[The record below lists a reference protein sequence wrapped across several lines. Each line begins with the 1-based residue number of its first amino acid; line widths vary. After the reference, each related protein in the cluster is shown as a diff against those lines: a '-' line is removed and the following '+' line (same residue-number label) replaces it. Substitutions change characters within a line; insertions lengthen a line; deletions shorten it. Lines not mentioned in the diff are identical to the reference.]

1 MAWRCCSLDGI
12 HVADRPPVT
21 DPFAVPATWLA
32 VTTRPA
38 ATAQPAAE
46 IAPPQPALPT
56 ARLARTPIVIDTREA
71 YLAAVSE
78 LANADG
84 PVAVDAERASGFR
97 YSQRAYLIQVFR
109 RGAGTFLFD
118 PPAIGSFAELQ
129 AAIGDVEWV
138 LHAASQDLACLRELG
153 LEPPSIFDT
162 ELGARLASLAR
173 VGLGAVVEETLGLH
187 LAKEHSAADWSTR
200 PLPAS
205 WLTYAALDVELLL
218 DVRDRIAE
226 RLESQGK
233 SELAAQEFAG
243 VLSKPVAEPKSEPW
257 RRLSGISAVRGQ
269 RALAVARQLW
279 TARDDYAIEVD
290 TSPGRLLPDASIV
303 AAASTALASQRE
315 LAALK
320 SFMGRASRTQIDR
333 WWAAIE
339 VGLATDDLPAHRG
352 SDESIPPPRSW
363 ADRSPVADR
372 RYRAVRPRLQSIA
385 DSLDVPV
392 ENLLTPEHVRR
403 IAWQPPTDISGATIA
418 EALAGLGARTWQI
431 DATAQTISEA
441 FVEALQEP
449 VEAPEHPS

>member
-1 MAWRCCSLDGI
+1 MAN
-12 HVADRPPVT
+12 RPPIT
-21 DPFAVPATWLA
+21 DPFAVPPSPEGARASQPVDTRLPP
-32 VTTRPA
+32 VT
-38 ATAQPAAE
+38 
-46 IAPPQPALPT
+46 APEPPPPTLPT
-56 ARLARTPIVIDTREA
+56 AKLARKPVVIDTREA
-71 YLAAVSE
+71 YLAAVDALTSAE
-78 LANADG
+78 G

-118 PPAIGSFAELQ
+118 PHAIGSFAELQ
-129 AAIGDVEWV
+129 AAIGDAEWV
-138 LHAASQDLACLRELG
+138 LHAASQDIACLRELG
-153 LEPPSIFDT
+153 LEPSVIFDT
-162 ELGARLASLAR
+162 ELGARLASLPR

-226 RLESQGK
+226 MLATHGK
-233 SELAAQEFAG
+233 TELAAQEFAG
-243 VLSKPVAEPKSEPW
+243 VLAKPVAEPKSEPW
-257 RRLSGISAVRGQ
+257 RRLSGISTVRGQ
-269 RALAVARQLW
+269 RALAVARELW
-279 TARDDYAIEVD
+279 AARDAYAIEVD

-303 AAASTALASQRE
+303 AAARTPLTSKRE

-320 SFMGRASRTQIDR
+320 AFMGRASRTQIDR

-339 VGLATDDLPAHRG
+339 AGLATDDLPAHRG
-352 SDESIPPPRSW
+352 TDESIPPPRSW
-363 ADRSPVADR
+363 ADRSPEADR
-372 RYRAVRPRLQSIA
+372 RYRTLRPRLQTIA
-385 DSLDVPV
+385 DELTVPV

-403 IAWQPPTDISGATIA
+403 IAWQPPADFGVGAIA
-418 EALAGLGARTWQI
+418 DALAAIGARPWQI

-449 VEAPEHPS
+449 VEAPEPPS